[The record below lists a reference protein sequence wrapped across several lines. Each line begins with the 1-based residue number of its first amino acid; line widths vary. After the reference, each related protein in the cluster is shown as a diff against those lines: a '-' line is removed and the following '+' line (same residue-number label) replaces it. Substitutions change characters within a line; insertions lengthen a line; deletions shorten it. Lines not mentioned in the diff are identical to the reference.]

1 MKIKIWINVC
11 IIYQGIQVAPS
22 NINFN
27 LFATFLAFKWA
38 TFPHFMRTIGI
49 SLIVPLDSPIKD
61 QFQSIVMIM
70 TIVVMIII
78 IIR

>member
-38 TFPHFMRTIGI
+38 TFRHFMRTIGI
-49 SLIVPLDSPIKD
+49 SLIVPLDSLIKD
-61 QFQSIVMIM
+61 QF
-70 TIVVMIII
+70 
-78 IIR
+78 